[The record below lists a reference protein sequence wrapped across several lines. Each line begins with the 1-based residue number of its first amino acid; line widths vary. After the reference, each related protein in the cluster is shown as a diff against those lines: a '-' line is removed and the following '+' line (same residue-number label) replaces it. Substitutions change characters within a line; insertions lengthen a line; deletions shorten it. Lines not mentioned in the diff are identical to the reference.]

1 MNLPPKMREYSTV
14 AMIGFGN
21 KFKRQLSVGA
31 LKARDMASKGGKAV
45 GRGAKKV
52 AGLYKQK
59 KGGA

>member
-1 MNLPPKMREYSTV
+1 MREYSTV